1 MKSIVFI
8 LFLAVYSGCSDDDDV
23 IVDSRVS
30 TEQSRMYTNNGHLFF
45 EAGGG
50 FNISFKTK
58 QGRVN
63 INDKDLDVVTT
74 QVTQN
79 QLDITDIK
87 QNGGMSPGAVNQ
99 IDNNTK
105 LIGELK
111 QSLEEQQQTMT
122 KLETTVGDL
131 VATVQAME
139 EVSLKDDCSSNPC
152 RNGASCVDFSFIC
165 S

>member
-1 MKSIVFI
+1 MFYMFVVCCTTLYRDINTPCISCNNHFRLNYSIMKSIGFI

-23 IVDSRVS
+23 RVDSRVS

-111 QSLEEQQQTMT
+111 QSLEDQHQLII
-122 KLETTVGDL
+122 KLESTVG
-131 VATVQAME
+131 V
-139 EVSLKDDCSSNPC
+139 
-152 RNGASCVDFSFIC
+152 
-165 S
+165 